1 MGGQAGIGL
10 LVLSLIAAFS
20 NMTAATASPAPFF
33 MFTAAKFADPDER
46 LAIADVLRRHVSI
59 RDYISWRLGEEL
71 PELALRVGRAH
82 LYLLAP
88 SLAQIAH
95 HRASCGPGA
104 PGLVIYD
111 GEHWPQTPLGEQKD
125 MAGAVAEGKA
135 LARTAGCSAYG
146 IAPDGQF
153 LGISPATGRYDLD
166 KSIHR
171 RIDWDGI
178 ALFDIQAQRLLDR
191 AGVDAYAEFVSA
203 VAREVRAASPQTK
216 LVAQLSFRATS
227 PETMIAAS
235 HRLAGIVDGFYIAY
249 PRNIGPM
256 CNYCSPDNL
265 ARMLAVLPGR
275 SA

>member
-1 MGGQAGIGL
+1 MSRQVGIGV
-10 LVLSLIAAFS
+10 LVLSLIGAFS
-20 NMTAATASPAPFF
+20 TMTAASASPAPFF

-46 LAIADVLRRHVSI
+46 LEIADVLRRRVAS
-59 RDYISWRLGEEL
+59 RDYLSWRLGEEL

-88 SLAQIAH
+88 SLTQIAR

-104 PGLVIYD
+104 PGLIIYD
-111 GEHWPQTPLGEQKD
+111 GEHWPQTPLAEQEDIVK
-125 MAGAVAEGKA
+125 AVADGKT
-135 LARTAGCSAYG
+135 LATAAGCSAYG

-153 LGISPATGRYDLD
+153 LGIVPATGQYDLER
-166 KSIHR
+166 SIHR

-178 ALFDIQAQRLLDR
+178 SLFDIQAQRLLDR
-191 AGVDAYAEFVSA
+191 AGVDAYAEFVAA
-203 VAREVRAASPQTK
+203 VGREVRATSPPTK
-216 LVAQLSFRATS
+216 LVAQLSFRSTC
-227 PETMIAAS
+227 PEKMIAAS

-249 PRNIGPM
+249 PRNIGPI

-265 ARMLAVLPGR
+265 AQVLDALPGR